1 MPASDRDLQN
11 PNPRLHLIVQFL
23 PMRIVFTLLIALM
36 ISGSAVAL
44 SGGEEKAAVRVE
56 PTKESSTIG
65 IYINNHRNIGKL
77 TLDIRNEAG
86 QCVYHEEGKAQT
98 TELVR
103 KLDKKVFLKGNYT
116 LTVTAKDLSITQVLV
131 VE

>member
-1 MPASDRDLQN
+1 
-11 PNPRLHLIVQFL
+11 
-23 PMRIVFTLLIALM
+23 MRTLLSLMIALL
-36 ISGSAVAL
+36 IGGSATAL
-44 SGGEEKAAVRVE
+44 PGGAEKAAVRVE
-56 PTKESSTIG
+56 TSKESSTIG
-65 IYINNHRNIGKL
+65 IYINNHRNIGKVM
-77 TLDIRNEAG
+77 LDIRNEAG

-103 KLDKKVFLKGNYT
+103 KLDKKVFLKGSYT

>member
-1 MPASDRDLQN
+1 
-11 PNPRLHLIVQFL
+11 
-23 PMRIVFTLLIALM
+23 MRITCSLLIALL
-36 ISGSAVAL
+36 ITVSASAM

-56 PTKESSTIG
+56 TSAASSTIG
-65 IYINNHRNIGKL
+65 INVINHRNIGKV

-103 KLDKKVFLKGNYT
+103 KLDKKVFLKGKYT
-116 LTVTAKDLSITQVLV
+116 LTVTAKDFSITQVLV

>member
-1 MPASDRDLQN
+1 
-11 PNPRLHLIVQFL
+11 
-23 PMRIVFTLLIALM
+23 MRIRSILLAALLIA
-36 ISGSAVAL
+36 GSVTAAP
-44 SGGEEKAAVRVE
+44 GGEEKAAVRVE
-56 PTKESSTIG
+56 TSKASSTIG
-65 IYINNHRNIGKL
+65 INILNHRNIGKV

-103 KLDKKVFLKGNYT
+103 KLDKKTFLAGNYT
-116 LTVTAKDLSITQVLV
+116 LTVTAKDFSITQVLV